1 MNVRKRAT
9 FNKTVLLQC
18 SGFQADPPI
27 SRWFPCIEVG
37 LWPIFY
43 LWCERMARESAEL
56 RKLIEPAVTVLGYEL
71 VGVEFIHGKSGLLR
85 VYIDHDDGIGVD
97 DCKAVSY
104 QVSGLLDVEDPIR
117 GQYTLEVSSP
127 GLDRPLFQ
135 ARDYERFAGQQ
146 VKLRLSVP
154 VAGRRRFKGTLLG
167 LRDQQVVVKMD
178 DEELLVPLHEIDQ
191 ARLVPDYDSHRAEG
205 A

>member
-1 MNVRKRAT
+1 
-9 FNKTVLLQC
+9 
-18 SGFQADPPI
+18 
-27 SRWFPCIEVG
+27 
-37 LWPIFY
+37 
-43 LWCERMARESAEL
+43 MARESAEL
-56 RKLIEPAVTVLGYEL
+56 RKLIEPAVTALGFEL

-85 VYIDHDDGIGVD
+85 VYIDHEDGIGVD
-97 DCKAVSY
+97 DCKSVSY

-135 ARDYERFAGQQ
+135 ARDYERFVGHE

-154 VAGRRRFKGTLLG
+154 VGGRRRFKGTLVG
-167 LRDQQVVVKMD
+167 LRDEQVVVKMD
-178 DEELLVPLHEIDQ
+178 DEELVVPLHEIDQ
-191 ARLVPDYDSHRAEG
+191 ARLVPDYDSHRAES